1 MHAQRKREKCWREC
15 VRERERERGKMREK
29 KFPSIFMSYNA
40 CHSWLYLNCCFILS
54 FIWPVRP
61 FNGKLWVG
69 GVVNNMFEA
78 QKHTIFPSIFIESC
92 ASDTSKKN

>member
-15 VRERERERGKMREK
+15 VREKERERGKDERKEI
-29 KFPSIFMSYNA
+29 SIHLYVLQ
-40 CHSWLYLNCCFILS
+40 CLYLNCCFILS